1 MCSISGVLSS
11 SGWSDR
17 LDSALTSMRKV
28 LHHRG
33 PDDSGQW
40 IDPSAG
46 VGLAHTRLSILDLS
60 PAGHQPMA
68 TPDGRYQIVFNGEIY
83 NFRELRSDLEQAG
96 ALFKSHSDTE
106 VLLHLYACHGA
117 AMVRLLRGMF
127 AFCIWDN
134 AEHCAFLARDPF
146 GIKPLYYAD
155 INGQFLFAS
164 ELQALRHCGLVPNT
178 VNTEAVMQFLE
189 MGSVPEPMTLLQS
202 VSMLE
207 AGHMLTWHGGEFTTE
222 SYWSLDFSA
231 VDREPNAAG
240 LARAAL
246 LDSLHAHFVSDVPVG
261 VFLSG
266 GIDSTALVAL
276 ARELGMQQLATFSI
290 GVDSA
295 TLDESSVARRT
306 AEHFGTSH
314 HELRLTSKVGE
325 SAFEAFLKHMDQPSI
340 DGFNSFTV
348 SSFAQSQGMKVV
360 LSGLGGDELFGGYP
374 SFQQVPKLSRFSR
387 SLHRLPGLS
396 ASLGAVAERWAP
408 QSRFRRLGGYLRQP
422 PSLLG
427 AWRTYRGVFSRAE
440 AQQIANRL
448 LGVTSG
454 NKVGSAL
461 DDVSGNLSAYLEQLP
476 DEADAVSVLEL
487 QCYMRNQLLRD
498 SDVMSMAHGLE
509 LRVPFVDRVLFESL
523 ARIPASQRI
532 QAGKK
537 LLLEAIPEIP
547 EWVANQPKRG
557 FTFPFEQWLE
567 ASWGTAFREVTR
579 SLPNANATWYQ
590 RWAVFMLDRWLA
602 DSK

>member
-1 MCSISGVLSS
+1 MCSISGILSAT
-11 SGWSDR
+11 GWSDS
-17 LDSALTSMRKV
+17 LGSALTSMQSA

-33 PDDSGQW
+33 PDDAGLW
-40 IDPSAG
+40 VDPSAG
-46 VGLAHTRLSILDLS
+46 VGLAHTRLAILDLS

-68 TPDGRYQIVFNGEIY
+68 TSDSRYHIIFNGEIY
-83 NFRELRSDLEQAG
+83 NFRELRVGLEKEG
-96 ALFKSHSDTE
+96 VVFKSHADTE
-106 VLLHLYACHGA
+106 VLLQLYARHGSS
-117 AMVRLLRGMF
+117 MVRMLRGMF
-127 AFCIWDN
+127 AFCIWDQH
-134 AEHCAFLARDPF
+134 ERHAFLARDPL
-146 GIKPLYYAD
+146 GIKPLYYAAL
-155 INGQFLFAS
+155 NGLLLFAS
-164 ELQALRHCGLVPNT
+164 ELQALRRCGLVPSA
-178 VNTEAVMQFLE
+178 VNAEAVVQFLE
-189 MGSVPEPMTLLQS
+189 MGSVPEPLTLLQS

-207 AGHMLTWHGGEFTTE
+207 AGHMLTWRGGEFTTE

-231 VDREPNAAG
+231 IDRQPDAAG
-240 LARAAL
+240 LARTAL
-246 LDSLHAHFVSDVPVG
+246 LDSLSAHFVSDVPVG

-314 HELRLTSKVGE
+314 HELRLTSEVGE
-325 SAFEAFLKHMDQPSI
+325 SAFDAFLKHTDQPSI
-340 DGFNSFTV
+340 DGFNTFTV

-374 SFQQVPKLSRFSR
+374 SFQQVPKLACFSR
-387 SLHRLPGLS
+387 SLHRLPGL
-396 ASLGAVAERWAP
+396 APGLGAMMERWAP
-408 QSRFRRLGGYLRQP
+408 QARVRRLGGYLRQP

-427 AWRTYRGVFSRAE
+427 AWRTYRGIFSPAE
-440 AQQIANRL
+440 AQQIADRL
-448 LGVTSG
+448 LGGMQKIKAKTAA
-454 NKVGSAL
+454 VGEAR
-461 DDVSGNLSAYLEQLP
+461 NLSAYLEQLP
-476 DEADAVSVLEL
+476 AEADAVSALEL

-567 ASWGTAFREVTR
+567 ASWGGAFREVTR
-579 SLPNANATWYQ
+579 RLPNSNPTWYQ
-590 RWAVFMLDRWLA
+590 RWAVFMLERWLA